1 MMILR
6 LFLLSISIF
15 LFLLLR
21 LNCCENNPY
30 IEENKEIW
38 KSYYI
43 TNQPTDTAKK
53 WYLPFETSNRLN
65 PKTMLVVSTFGSPR
79 NSYIRG
85 HIHTGLDCV
94 PKSAGENVDIYSMS
108 DGIVCS
114 IHLGHPHITIVVKHI
129 TISEE
134 VIFTSYKHLA
144 EVYVKTG
151 DNVTHKTKL
160 ARLYTR
166 KETKKY
172 GGRYDHLHLEIRKD
186 FGDYG
191 PASWATMTKLEL
203 NCRFYDPL
211 KFILENVR

>member
-1 MMILR
+1 MLKF
-6 LFLLSISIF
+6 FLLSFTLFLIF
-15 LFLLLR
+15 LSNTFS
-21 LNCCENNPY
+21 CENNSY
-30 IEENKEIW
+30 IENRIEIW
-38 KSYYI
+38 KSYYVN
-43 TNQPTDTAKK
+43 TQPTDTARN

-65 PKTMLVVSTFGSPR
+65 PKTMSVVSTFGSPR
-79 NSYIRG
+79 NSYVKG
-85 HIHTGLDCV
+85 HIHTGLDCI
-94 PKSAGENVDIYSMS
+94 PKSSGENVDIYSMS

-114 IHLGHPHITIVVKHI
+114 IHLAHPYITIVVKHK
-129 TISEE
+129 TISGEI
-134 VIFTSYKHLA
+134 IFTSYKHLA

-151 DNVTHKTKL
+151 DNVNHKTKL

-191 PASWATMTKLEL
+191 PASWATMTKEEL

-211 KFILENVR
+211 IFIRENVR

>member
-1 MMILR
+1 MLYKLKIL
-6 LFLLSISIF
+6 F
-15 LFLLLR
+15 LFLILILL
-21 LNCCENNPY
+21 NDSYSCPNNTY

-38 KSYYI
+38 KSFYLD
-43 TNQPTDTAKK
+43 TNPIDTAKK

-65 PKTMLVVSTFGSPR
+65 PKTLSVVSLFGSPR
-79 NSYIRG
+79 NSYIKG
-85 HIHTGLDCV
+85 HIHTGLDCI
-94 PKSAGENVDIYSMS
+94 PKTSSGIINVYAMS

-129 TISEE
+129 IENGN
-134 VIFTSYKHLA
+134 IIYTSYKHLS
-144 EVYVKTG
+144 EIYVKTG
-151 DNVTHKTKL
+151 EKVNHQSKL

-172 GGRYDHLHLEIRKD
+172 NGRYDHLHLEIRKD

-191 PASWATMTKLEL
+191 SASWATMTESEL

-211 KFILENVR
+211 EFIRKNVR